1 MEKIILVI
9 LGSVI
14 ANYLLGTVKAFGK
27 GFSWKL
33 FFNGLVV
40 VIQREI
46 AIVSLLG
53 FYWYFADVQVLEIAY
68 APIAFF
74 IAGLST
80 IYHLN
85 SSLVNIC
92 ALLGLENVKVLGE
105 LDDKFKELM
114 NKSFFKKEGTE

>member
-9 LGSVI
+9 LGSIV
-14 ANYLLGTVKAFGK
+14 ANYLLGTIKAVGK

-46 AIVSLLG
+46 ALGSLLG
-53 FYWYFADVQVLEIAY
+53 FYWYFTDVQVLEIAY

-85 SSLVNIC
+85 SALVNIC

>member
-9 LGSVI
+9 LGSVV
-14 ANYLLGTVKAFGK
+14 ANYLLGTIKAVGK

-46 AIVSLLG
+46 ALVSLLG

-85 SSLVNIC
+85 SALVNIC

>member
-9 LGSVI
+9 LGSVF
-14 ANYLLGTVKAFGK
+14 ANYLLGTIKAVGK

-33 FFNGLVV
+33 FFNGLVDV
-40 VIQREI
+40 VKREI
-46 AIVSLLG
+46 ALVSLLG

-85 SSLVNIC
+85 SALVNIC